1 MISGQVLLEARREK
15 YSRIDFDECLVVEY
29 RESEEKARAVYPR

>member
-1 MISGQVLLEARREK
+1 MISGQVLLEK